1 MDLPFSIENL
11 IKNGTEKQ
19 SEKRPE
25 SWKDQTCM
33 IPGWN
38 SFHEFQEKHANVHRN
53 VHLADSYKTS
63 TDFWSCSD
71 LEHRNPCFYNM
82 SHHHNHGMKFCKGQT
97 FPHSRSHP
105 AQWFQRQMIQNSF
118 IFNTFRSFVLQN
130 NFKDASNI
138 SINSD
143 VRSIDM
149 FKSNSLKCGVDN
161 EHSSE
166 DDKTRHKDSTKEV
179 VKVEQIQEVH
189 EEIDVVHNENNIS
202 LMTASINESSNLKSP
217 ANDQQS
223 SSQNKQKCFVCPECG
238 KTFNAHYNLNRH
250 MPVHT
255 GARPFVCKVCDKGFR
270 QASTLCRHKIIH
282 TSEKPHKCKT
292 CGKAF
297 NRSST
302 LNTHMLI
309 HRGYK
314 PFVCEFCGK
323 GFHQK
328 GNYKNHRLTH
338 SKEKQFKCEI
348 CHKAF
353 HQIYN
358 LTFHM
363 HTHQKNKPFTCKV
376 CGKGFCRNFD
386 LKKHSRKL
394 HQFSVEAS
402 SKLPRP
408 HVSLYTFFGGQNRN
422 QTHQVQYRH
431 NSQDV
436 TNFGSH
442 PYIPSLYCSIQPNPG
457 SISLKSMTFNLL
469 QPPTYSFFWVFEA
482 LGRNIYWCLLFS
494 VLKINFFKIH
504 FIKSFALLSHV
515 HNWCIMTYDYTSLI
529 CSTRRFE
536 KRVTSIIII
545 GCLHS
550 PINHPFIRKHEWIP
564 SSQLFVTITRKNPSQ
579 VDQSLTE
586 WLFMRQKKIF
596 GRSFLVSMA
605 DN

>member
-11 IKNGTEKQ
+11 IKRGTEKQ
-19 SEKRPE
+19 CEKRPDN
-25 SWKDQTCM
+25 WKDQTSR

-38 SFHEFQEKHANVHRN
+38 SFHDFREKHANLHRM
-53 VHLADSYKTS
+53 LADSYKTS
-63 TDFWSCSD
+63 NNFWSCSD
-71 LEHRNPCFYNM
+71 LEYRNPGFYNM
-82 SHHHNHGMKFCKGQT
+82 LHHHPHGMKCKGQT
-97 FPHSRSHP
+97 FPHTRSHP

-130 NFKDASNI
+130 NFKDVSNV

-143 VRSIDM
+143 ARSIDM
-149 FKSNSLKCGVDN
+149 FKSNSLKCGVGK

-166 DDKTRHKDSTKEV
+166 EGKPRHVYKDSPEEV
-179 VKVEQIQEVH
+179 VKVEQTQEAQ
-189 EEIDVVHNENNIS
+189 EEIDVVHDESSIS
-202 LMTASINESSNLKSP
+202 LMPASVNETSNLKSP

-223 SSQNKQKCFVCPECG
+223 SIQNKQKCFVCPECG

-408 HVSLYTFFGGQNRN
+408 HVSLYTIFGGQNCN

-431 NSQDV
+431 NSQDA
-436 TNFGSH
+436 TNFVSH

-469 QPPTYSFFWVFEA
+469 HPPTYSFFWVFETF
-482 LGRNIYWCLLFS
+482 GQTIIGVFCS
-494 VLKINFFKIH
+494 Q
-504 FIKSFALLSHV
+504 FIKFNFSQIYFVKKVTLLSYV
-515 HNWCIMTYDYTSLI
+515 TYDYTSVI
-529 CSTRRFE
+529 RPIRRNASYIHNNHRVSTP
-536 KRVTSIIII
+536 THQPSI
-545 GCLHS
+545 
-550 PINHPFIRKHEWIP
+550 HP
-564 SSQLFVTITRKNPSQ
+564 
-579 VDQSLTE
+579 
-586 WLFMRQKKIF
+586 
-596 GRSFLVSMA
+596 
-605 DN
+605 